1 MNRET
6 WLNNLA
12 NLMAPR
18 FEELDHPLPKFHV
31 SIGFTSGGQHG
42 KASAECW
49 HSSRSADKAF
59 QIFISPVRDETL
71 AIAGSLAHE
80 LTHAAVG
87 FDCGHKG
94 DFAKVMKALG
104 FVAPLTSSTR
114 GEAFVQWVQ
123 PFLDQLGP
131 IPHARLGVAPSP
143 LENLARD
150 LGDADGDE
158 PEAKGSSNQKKKQT
172 TRMLKAACQ
181 APGEDGQPCG
191 YTVRLSK
198 KWALE
203 LGACCPVHGAMEV
216 EGADE
221 SGGDDDAD
229 Q

>member
-1 MNRET
+1 MHRET

-18 FEELDHPLPKFHV
+18 FEELGYPVPKFHV
-31 SIGFTSGGQHG
+31 SIGWTSGGQNTN
-42 KASAECW
+42 ATAECW
-49 HSSRSADKAF
+49 HASRSADKAF
-59 QIFISPVRDETL
+59 QIFISPVRDETI

-104 FVAPLTSSTR
+104 FTAPLTSSTR
-114 GEAFVQWVQ
+114 TDVFAQWVQ
-123 PFLDQLGP
+123 PMLDQLGP
-131 IPHARLGVAPSP
+131 IPHAKLGVVPS
-143 LENLARD
+143 LENMARD
-150 LGDADGDE
+150 LGDTEGNEADTK
-158 PEAKGSSNQKKKQT
+158 ASSNAQKKQT
-172 TRMLKAACQ
+172 TRMLKAACS
-181 APGEDGQPCG
+181 ADVDGQPCG

-229 Q
+229 K